1 MSLILTQNN
10 VLSLWGYNFHWC
22 KMNSTFAVIS
32 TLIKSNIKEKRL
44 KNYLMNVSTKELK
57 DYLECASIYKG
68 TSPKKE
74 TGLTEMIVYGC
85 MTGTL
90 NKKDIEDITIKEVKQ
105 ILNKNSITIDSLPG
119 HGNMGLKK
127 KEIKSCD
134 KEKKLLILLN
144 KK

>member
-90 NKKDIEDITIKEVKQ
+90 NKKGIEDITIKEVKQ
-105 ILNKNSITIDSLPG
+105 ILKKNSITIDSLPG

-144 KK
+144 KR